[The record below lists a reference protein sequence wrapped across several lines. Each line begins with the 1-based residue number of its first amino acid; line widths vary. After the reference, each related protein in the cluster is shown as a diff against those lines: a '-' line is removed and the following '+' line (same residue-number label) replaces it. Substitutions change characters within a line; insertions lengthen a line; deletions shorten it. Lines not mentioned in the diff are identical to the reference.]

1 MVIFVTDCR
10 AQGETSYMYKMSFY
24 NFSSTDPEHYN
35 RIRVVAPNQQLTP
48 YVHVCVTTFTCNC
61 NIEVMNE
68 DDYIEFQYKGET
80 VKVMMEPYSK
90 LAASSLPYIFQEC
103 FDKVALPESS
113 AWRIYRETYGTSP
126 IEVTMTGL
134 DTIRFICDDEFSITD
149 MSYNMKLITGFYC
162 AKKDDYPVS
171 CEPFTMEQ
179 TKVVKV
185 NKDITKIEFT
195 DLNLRVGDYLPL
207 EKAITPPDAYGY
219 SITYKSSDELTAPID
234 SSGYVTGLKATEDSK
249 TVTITIE
256 VRNPDTS
263 MFVKPDFTCKCNV
276 KVYNPVESAEI
287 ENVEV
292 PKRISII
299 EGMDDTIYPKIR
311 PTYAT
316 YIEKWES
323 KDPSICTVHN
333 GYIRAL
339 KPGTT
344 TITYAVEKV
353 TQTIIKEI
361 TVEVTSA
368 TEEVTKHRIT
378 ANSVGYLLSTPILYL
393 LTNIGNHI
401 FYNQMETE
409 GKMQCGTICM
419 CLNNSFS
426 SSFPI
431 VAQQADIVTKC
442 PVGTTSDFWFILVD
456 ANMKEVKLLNPM
468 YITVMIKPDEESM
481 ITPGLLTEKVM
492 PSQPDRERR

>member
-1 MVIFVTDCR
+1 
-10 AQGETSYMYKMSFY
+10 MSFY
-24 NFSSTDPEHYN
+24 NFSSTDPKHYN

-61 NIEVMNE
+61 NIEVMND
-68 DDYIEFQYKGET
+68 DDYIEFDYKGERI
-80 VKVMMEPYSK
+80 KVMMEPYSK
-90 LAASSLPYIFQEC
+90 LSSASLPYIFQEC
-103 FDKVALPESS
+103 FDRVTLADDSP
-113 AWRIYRETYGTSP
+113 WQIYREENGTAP
-126 IEVTMTGL
+126 IEVSMTSL
-134 DTIRFICDDEFSITD
+134 DTIRFICADEFSITD

-162 AKKDDYPVS
+162 AKKEDYPIN
-171 CEPFTMEQ
+171 CESFTTEQ
-179 TKVVKV
+179 SKVVKI

-207 EKAITPPDAYGY
+207 EKSITPPDAYGY
-219 SITYKSSDELTAPID
+219 SITYKSADELTAPID

-256 VRNPDTS
+256 VRNPNTS

-287 ENVEV
+287 ESVDV
-292 PKRISII
+292 PEKITLM
-299 EGMDDTIYPKIR
+299 EGLDDTIYPKIT

-323 KDPSICTVHN
+323 DDPSICTVHN

-339 KPGTT
+339 KKGVTK
-344 TITYAVEKV
+344 ITYVVEKIE
-353 TQTIIKEI
+353 QTIKKEI
-361 TVEVTSA
+361 SVEITSA
-368 TEEVTKHRIT
+368 TEEVTKYRIT

-468 YITVMIKPDEESM
+468 YITVMIKPDEESA
-481 ITPGLLTEKVM
+481 ITPGLLMDKVK
-492 PSQPDRERR
+492 QG

>member
-1 MVIFVTDCR
+1 MTSRGVIFI
-10 AQGETSYMYKMSFY
+10 YFWYKMSFY

-35 RIRVVAPNQQLTP
+35 RIRVVAPNQMITP

-68 DDYIEFQYKGET
+68 NDYIEFSYKGEN
-80 VKVMMEPYSK
+80 VKVNMEPYSK

-103 FDKVALPESS
+103 FDKVELPETS
-113 AWRIYRETYGTSP
+113 AWQQYKDKHNRSP
-126 IEVTMTGL
+126 IEVSMTGL
-134 DTIRFICDDEFSITD
+134 DTIRFICDDEFSITG

-162 AKKDDYPVS
+162 MPQEKYPIT
-171 CEPFTMEQ
+171 CEKYTTEQ
-179 TKVVKV
+179 SKAVKV

-219 SITYKSSDELTAPID
+219 TITYKSADELTAPVD
-234 SSGYVTGLKATEDSK
+234 SSGYVTGLKATDDSK
-249 TVTITIE
+249 TVQITIE
-256 VRNPDTS
+256 VRNPNTS
-263 MFVKPDFTCKCNV
+263 KFVKPDFTCKCNV

-287 ENVEV
+287 ESVTV
-292 PKRISII
+292 PEAITLM
-299 EGMDDTIYPKIR
+299 EGTDDTIYPKIS

-323 KDPSICTVHN
+323 KDPSICTVNN

-339 KPGTT
+339 KTGKTI
-344 TITYAVEKV
+344 ITYAVEKV
-353 TQTIIKEI
+353 KQTFVKEI
-361 TVEVTSA
+361 YVEVTSA
-368 TEEVTKHRIT
+368 TEEITKYRIT

-481 ITPGLLTEKVM
+481 VTPGLLTDKV
-492 PSQPDRERR
+492 SK

>member
-1 MVIFVTDCR
+1 
-10 AQGETSYMYKMSFY
+10 MSFY

-61 NIEVMNE
+61 NIEVMSEN
-68 DDYIEFQYKGET
+68 DYIEFDYKGERI
-80 VKVMMEPYSK
+80 KVMMEPYSK
-90 LAASSLPYIFQEC
+90 LSSASLPYIFQEC
-103 FDKVALPESS
+103 FDRLQLNADSP
-113 AWRIYRETYGTSP
+113 WQIYREKNGTAP
-126 IEVTMTGL
+126 IEVSITSL
-134 DTIRFICDDEFSITD
+134 DTIRFICADEFSITD

-162 AKKDDYPVS
+162 VKKEEYPLK
-171 CEPFTMEQ
+171 CEAFTTEQ
-179 TKVVKV
+179 SKAVRV

-219 SITYKSSDELTAPID
+219 SITYKSGDELTAPID

-256 VRNPDTS
+256 VRNPNTS
-263 MFVKPDFTCKCNV
+263 AFVKPDFTCKCSV
-276 KVYNPVESAEI
+276 KVYNPVVSAKIESI
-287 ENVEV
+287 EV
-292 PKRISII
+292 PDKITLM
-299 EGMDDTIYPKIR
+299 EGFDDTIYPKIL

-323 KDPSICTVHN
+323 ENPSVCTVNN

-339 KPGTT
+339 KKGETKIIYVVEKIEQ
-344 TITYAVEKV
+344 TIT
-353 TQTIIKEI
+353 KEI
-361 TVEVTSA
+361 SVEVTSA
-368 TEEVTKHRIT
+368 TEEITKYRIT
-378 ANSVGYLLSTPILYL
+378 ADSVGYLLSTPILYL

-401 FYNQMETE
+401 FYNQIDTE
-409 GKMQCGTICM
+409 GKMQCGTVCM

-442 PVGTTSDFWFILVD
+442 PVGTTSDFWFVLVD

-468 YITVMIKPDEESM
+468 YITVLIKPDEESLV
-481 ITPGLLTEKVM
+481 TPGLLTEKVK
-492 PSQPDRERR
+492 QG